1 MHVLDASRCVG
12 VVDRLTSPDHQAAFI
27 QENRALQQQLV
38 DSYEKRQVQLVP
50 YREAW
55 QRRFRT
61 NWSASSID
69 KPTFL
74 GSRQLQ
80 NFPLADIVP
89 YIDWSP
95 FFMAWELKGKY
106 PRILE
111 DAVVGAAARDLFAS
125 AQQLLQQI
133 ITQRQLTAH
142 AVYGFWPAAS
152 DGDDIVL
159 FTDDSRQQQAARF
172 PMLRQ
177 QWQRRGQDD
186 FRSLADYVA
195 PLDSGRSDYV
205 GAFALTA
212 GIGLDELCA
221 AHTTRRTTITT
232 RSWPRRSR
240 IGWRKPW
247 QNVSMTRVRRE
258 WGYGQSE
265 SLSPDRLI
273 AEEYRGIRPAPGYPA
288 CPDHTLKGPL
298 FELLDATASAAV
310 QLTETYAMWPAA
322 SICGF
327 YFAHPQAR
335 YFAVDR
341 ITRDQVEDYARRK
354 GTSIADVEK
363 WLAPNLGYEPAT
375 AVA

>member
-1 MHVLDASRCVG
+1 MLLATVKGDVHDIGKNIVGVVLGCNDYEVTDLGVMTPAEKIIDTAIELGVDFVGLSGLITPSLDEMAHVAKEMERRGLTVPLLIGGATTSAKHTAVRIAPQYSRPTVHVLDASRCVG
-12 VVDRLTSPDHQAAFI
+12 VVDRLISPDHQAAFI
-27 QENRALQQQLV
+27 QENRTLQQQLV

-55 QRRFRT
+55 QRRLRT
-61 NWSASSID
+61 DWSVSSID
-69 KPTFL
+69 KPAFL
-74 GSRQLQ
+74 GTRQLQ
-80 NFPLADIVP
+80 NFPLADLVP

-106 PRILE
+106 PQILE

-133 ITQRQLTAH
+133 ISQRQLTAH

-195 PLDSGRSDYV
+195 PLDSGRGDYV
-205 GAFALTA
+205 GGFALTA
-212 GIGLDELCA
+212 GTRSRRIVRHLLRG
-221 AHTTRRTTITT
+221 TRRLQL

-240 IGWRKPW
+240 IGWRKPL
-247 QNVSMTRVRRE
+247 
-258 WGYGQSE
+258 QSVCMSTCGE
-265 SLSPDRLI
+265 SGDTANPKD
-273 AEEYRGIRPAPGYPA
+273 
-288 CPDHTLKGPL
+288 CPPIG
-298 FELLDATASAAV
+298 
-310 QLTETYAMWPAA
+310 
-322 SICGF
+322 
-327 YFAHPQAR
+327 
-335 YFAVDR
+335 
-341 ITRDQVEDYARRK
+341 
-354 GTSIADVEK
+354 
-363 WLAPNLGYEPAT
+363 
-375 AVA
+375 

>member
-27 QENRALQQQLV
+27 QENRDLQQQLV

-50 YREAW
+50 YREAC
-55 QRRFRT
+55 QRRLRT
-61 NWSASSID
+61 DWSTLSID
-69 KPTFL
+69 KPAFL
-74 GSRQLQ
+74 GTRQLQ
-80 NFPLADIVP
+80 DFPLADLVP

-111 DAVVGAAARDLFAS
+111 DAVVGAAARDLFAN

-133 ITQRQLTAH
+133 ISQRQLTAH

-159 FTDDSRQQQAARF
+159 FTDDSRRQEAARF

-195 PLDSGRSDYV
+195 PRDSGRSDYV
-205 GAFALTA
+205 GGVRA
-212 GIGLDELCA
+212 DDRDRP
-221 AHTTRRTTITT
+221 RRTRAPTT
-232 RSWPRRSR
+232 SGARRLQLDHGQGARRSAGR
-240 IGWRKPW
+240 SLCGVSARACCGASGDTASRKACPPI
-247 QNVSMTRVRRE
+247 E
-258 WGYGQSE
+258 
-265 SLSPDRLI
+265 LI

-298 FELLDATASAAV
+298 FES
-310 QLTETYAMWPAA
+310 
-322 SICGF
+322 
-327 YFAHPQAR
+327 
-335 YFAVDR
+335 
-341 ITRDQVEDYARRK
+341 ARRH
-354 GTSIADVEK
+354 
-363 WLAPNLGYEPAT
+363 GYRLRCN
-375 AVA
+375 